1 MQGLH
6 QDGRGLVSAIVLA
19 GQLVVAGDAVAQ
31 GTPPA
36 AAPTSLPEILGPQAY
51 VHYDRGLA
59 AYEVQRY
66 DDAIAAFQEGY
77 QVSRHP
83 LFVFAVAR
91 AQRRAGRCAA
101 AVVALERFLS
111 TEPGAEWTARARGE
125 IQGCKEWLARESAAV
140 LAFERARS
148 VHAAAAARRSS
159 RQRWALVTAG
169 AGTAVLLV
177 GGLSYLAS
185 DLALGRAEEAVD
197 DRTYRAE
204 LDRAG
209 TWRTSAALGA
219 AVGGA
224 TLVTAALLWA
234 TAPAAPAAP
243 LRERFFLGTSSG
255 GVVVTLGGRW

>member
-1 MQGLH
+1 MM
-6 QDGRGLVSAIVLA
+6 IA
-19 GQLVVAGDAVAQ
+19 GHLVVAGDAAAQ
-31 GTPPA
+31 GAPQPAPPA
-36 AAPTSLPEILGPQAY
+36 SLPEILGPEAY

-111 TEPGAEWTARARGE
+111 TEPGAEWTARARSE
-125 IQGCKEWLARESAAV
+125 IQGCQEWLARESEAV
-140 LAFERARS
+140 IAFERARA
-148 VHAAAAARRSS
+148 VHAAATARRAS

-169 AGTAVLLV
+169 AGTAVLLL
-177 GGLSYLAS
+177 GGVSYVAGEV
-185 DLALGRAEEAVD
+185 ALGRAEDAFD
-197 DRTYRAE
+197 DRSYRAE
-204 LDRAG
+204 LDQAG
-209 TWRTSAALGA
+209 RWRTGAALGA
-219 AVGGA
+219 VVGGA

-243 LRERFFLGTSSG
+243 LRERFFLGTSQG
-255 GVVVTLGGRW
+255 GVTVMLGGQW